1 MREFQPMMF
10 ASNDSYQTKTLISFS
25 CAGENWGLN
34 PKSLIQLLEILL
46 VKLTGSHIFTCSLV
60 HMNSL

>member
-1 MREFQPMMF
+1 MMF
-10 ASNDSYQTKTLISFS
+10 ASNDSYQTKTLVSFS
-25 CAGENWGLN
+25 CVDEDWGLN
-34 PKSLIQLLEILL
+34 PRSLIQPLEILL